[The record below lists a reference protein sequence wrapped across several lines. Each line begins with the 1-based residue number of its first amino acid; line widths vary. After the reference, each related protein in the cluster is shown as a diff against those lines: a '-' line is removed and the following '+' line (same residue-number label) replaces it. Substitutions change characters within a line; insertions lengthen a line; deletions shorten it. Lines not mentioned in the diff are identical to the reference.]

1 MFINKVFGVFDRFEL
16 DGAEIGMLKNGDAG
30 PVKREYCD
38 SLGSPRSCVVGE
50 LVGVLGLCIA
60 FCVESSGELSSRPL
74 PFLLAGRQ
82 LPEKRD
88 CVVRGIDCGGVR
100 LKGVVF
106 DLSASAFDP
115 SRAVL

>member
-60 FCVESSGELSSRPL
+60 FFVESSGELSSRPL
-74 PFLLAGRQ
+74 PFLLAGRP
-82 LPEKRD
+82 PEKRD